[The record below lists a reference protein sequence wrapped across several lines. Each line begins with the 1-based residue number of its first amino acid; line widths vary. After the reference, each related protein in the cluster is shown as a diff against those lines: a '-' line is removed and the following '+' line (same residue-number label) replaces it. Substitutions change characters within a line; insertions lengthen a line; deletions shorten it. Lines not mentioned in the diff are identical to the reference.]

1 MNCKVYRAGKLGVA
15 AIISRKQKGEKMRK
29 RRSMNKNMKKIKK

>member
-29 RRSMNKNMKKIKK
+29 RRRSMKKYEKD